1 MARQGVNKVILV
13 CRLGQDPEVKRMP
26 NGKAVAN
33 FTAATSESWKD
44 QQGQQQDRVEW
55 HRLVAYDKL
64 AEIIGEYL
72 KKGSK
77 VYVEGRL
84 QTREWQ
90 DQQGQKRYTTEI
102 VINEM
107 QMLDGKPQGQAA
119 QPQAQQQRQQP
130 AQQQRPQQQG
140 GYAQVAGMPMQQLPE
155 FSNNNWDDD
164 IPPFA

>member
-13 CRLGQDPEVKRMP
+13 CRLGQDPEVKIMP

-64 AEIIGEYL
+64 ADIIGEYL

-107 QMLDGKPQGQAA
+107 QMLDGKPQGQQAA

-130 AQQQRPQQQG
+130 AQQRPQQQG
-140 GYAQVAGMPMQQLPE
+140 GYAQAGSQPIQPQNEPP
-155 FSNNNWDDD
+155 FSWDDD
-164 IPPFA
+164 APPFV

>member
-77 VYVEGRL
+77 VYVGGRL

-107 QMLDGKPQGQAA
+107 QMLDGKPQGQPA

-130 AQQQRPQQQG
+130 AQQRPQQQG
-140 GYAQVAGMPMQQLPE
+140 GYAQAGSQTMPQQSEPP
-155 FSNNNWDDD
+155 FSWDDD
-164 IPPFA
+164 APPFV

>member
-1 MARQGVNKVILV
+1 MARQGVNKAILV
-13 CRLGQDPEVKRMP
+13 CRLGQNPEVKRMP

-130 AQQQRPQQQG
+130 AQQQRPPQQG
-140 GYAQVAGMPMQQLPE
+140 GYAQAGSQPIPQQYNEPPIN
-155 FSNNNWDDD
+155 FDDD
-164 IPPFA
+164 VPF

>member
-1 MARQGVNKVILV
+1 MASRGVNKAVILGNV
-13 CRLGQDPEVKRMP
+13 GNDPSIRYMP

-44 QQGQQQDRVEW
+44 QQGQQQERVEW

-119 QPQAQQQRQQP
+119 QPQAQQQRQPP
-130 AQQQRPQQQG
+130 AQQQPQQG
-140 GYAQVAGMPMQQLPE
+140 GYAQAGSQPMPQHSEPP
-155 FSNNNWDDD
+155 FSWDDD
-164 IPPFA
+164 APPFV